1 MTTPATYKDFVHSR
15 FKYGESIVMDAFDN
29 NLYNQF
35 SRLHAVIGLITEL
48 DEIQQAVSHNNFIEE
63 IGDYYFYLVGLE
75 SCLPSAYHY
84 AREVGDY
91 KTWEDARHYSAVLL
105 DLCKRECM
113 YCKALSEIQ
122 VEEFMIHATHMRS
135 YFEFVISDIGM
146 SEEQIQEHNMAKLEK
161 RYPVGYTNEAANARA
176 DKKEGEV

>member
-1 MTTPATYKDFVHSR
+1 MNTPATYKDFVHSL
-15 FKYGESIVMDAFDN
+15 FKYGESIVMDAFDT

-48 DEIQQAVSHNNFIEE
+48 DEIQNAVSDANFIEE

-75 SCLPSAYHY
+75 SCLPGLPYPQM
-84 AREVGDY
+84 VGDC
-91 KTWEDARHYSAVLL
+91 KTREDARHYSAVLL

-122 VEEFMIHATHMRS
+122 VEQFLIHATYMRS
-135 YFEFVISDIGM
+135 YFEFVISDLGM
-146 SEEQIQEHNMAKLEK
+146 SEEQIQEHNRAKLEK
-161 RYPVGYTNEAANARA
+161 RYTKGYSNEAANARA
-176 DKKEGEV
+176 DKKEGEL